1 MPESTPTTFTW
12 EISNLDRETVDGYVY
27 TAHYRLNASDGTY
40 TSGLYGTVG
49 FDRPEG
55 DLIPYADL
63 TSDQVILWVKSALG
77 GDEKVTELES
87 LLQSNIDE
95 QRAPRKASGVPW

>member
-1 MPESTPTTFTW
+1 
-12 EISNLDRETVDGYVY
+12 
-27 TAHYRLNASDGTY
+27 
-40 TSGLYGTVG
+40 
-49 FDRPEG
+49 
-55 DLIPYADL
+55 
-63 TSDQVILWVKSALG
+63 LWVKSALG